1 MMTIEMCQ
9 RALKAITEKMTEQYY
24 PALAPCTKR
33 LIVMGLCMPILLAAC
48 SDRPALTA
56 VERARFVA
64 ELIDERAAC
73 SSLRQKILEQAQDDK
88 ALNALYEAA
97 KTSFCLKPSV

>member
-1 MMTIEMCQ
+1 
-9 RALKAITEKMTEQYY
+9 
-24 PALAPCTKR
+24 
-33 LIVMGLCMPILLAAC
+33 MPILLAAC

>member
-1 MMTIEMCQ
+1 
-9 RALKAITEKMTEQYY
+9 
-24 PALAPCTKR
+24 
-33 LIVMGLCMPILLAAC
+33 
-48 SDRPALTA
+48 